1 MKNLFDIK
9 DNVTVITGGTGVL
22 GRTIAKYLALNGA
35 KVIILGRK
43 EDVGQAIVDDIKNDG
58 GQCEF
63 MKTDV
68 MDEACVQKNC
78 DDIIA
83 NFVRI
88 DTLLNAAGGNM
99 PGATIGPDK
108 TFFDLDASQFSKVL
122 ELNLT
127 GTVIPTQIFL
137 KPMVKQ
143 GKGSIINFSSM
154 AAFRPMTRVCGYAAA
169 KAGISNF
176 TQYMATEC
184 AKKFGEGIRVNA
196 IAPGFFITEQNRS
209 LLTNPDGTY
218 TQRGQD
224 VIRQTPFGRMGEP
237 EELCGTIHYLMSDAS
252 KFVTGTVAVVDGDKI
267 SVRDYEEAKERNVGG
282 RNNLTSDQTYEISNS
297 TLEQMIKDNIMGK
310 EYEAAGFG
318 VTTDE
323 LMDQLTGEK
332 PHQWAI
338 QNFGDGNGN
347 VDKQRVNDYI
357 QNLSTMPAEYYNQ
370 WVEIEKYLKKDRLEQ
385 KFNMDIRSRFMGE
398 IFRE

>member
-9 DNVTVITGGTGVL
+9 GNVTVITGGTGVL

-43 EDVGQAIVDDIKNDG
+43 EDVGQAIAQDIQNEG
-58 GQCEF
+58 GECEF

-68 MDEACVQKNC
+68 MDEKVVQKNC
-78 DDIIA
+78 DEIIA
-83 NFVRI
+83 KYGRI

-108 TFFDLDASQFSKVL
+108 TFFDLDAAQFSKVL

-143 GKGSIINFSSM
+143 GKGAIINFSSM
-154 AAFRPMTRVCGYAAA
+154 AAFRPLTRVCGYAAA

-176 TQYMATEC
+176 TEYMATEC

-224 VIRQTPFGRMGEP
+224 VIRQTPFGRMGDP

-252 KFVTGTVAVVDGDKI
+252 KFVTGTVAVVDG
-267 SVRDYEEAKERNVGG
+267 GF
-282 RNNLTSDQTYEISNS
+282 
-297 TLEQMIKDNIMGK
+297 NIFAM
-310 EYEAAGFG
+310 
-318 VTTDE
+318 
-323 LMDQLTGEK
+323 
-332 PHQWAI
+332 
-338 QNFGDGNGN
+338 
-347 VDKQRVNDYI
+347 
-357 QNLSTMPAEYYNQ
+357 
-370 WVEIEKYLKKDRLEQ
+370 
-385 KFNMDIRSRFMGE
+385 
-398 IFRE
+398 